1 MDDILRTYDEK
12 YTDNYGQERTFR
24 VNIIA
29 DLDADAPWESED
41 GHGHGPVTDW
51 VRREAT
57 SSEWLLNSDRGEYR
71 YYNRVEAKKQAALE
85 GWSGCGDTRDEQLDD
100 AVYKDYAD
108 LKAWCND
115 EWRYVGIEVYPLT
128 KNGDELKSKAESI
141 WGIESDNTD
150 HIKHIVEELMNSIS
164 EVLPEEI

>member
-12 YTDNYGQERTFR
+12 YTNSYGQERAFR

-29 DLDADAPWESED
+29 DYEADAPWDSEEE
-41 GHGHGPVTDW
+41 HGPVTDW

-57 SSEWLLNSDRGEYR
+57 SSEWLLNESRGEYR
-71 YYNRVEAKKQAALE
+71 YYNHVEAKKLADIG
-85 GWSGCGDTRDEQLDD
+85 GWGGCGDTHDEQLDD

-128 KNGDELKSKAESI
+128 KDGDELKSKAES
-141 WGIESDNTD
+141 
-150 HIKHIVEELMNSIS
+150 V
-164 EVLPEEI
+164 

>member
-1 MDDILRTYDEK
+1 MDNVMETRDEV

-29 DLDADAPWESED
+29 DLDADAPWDSEE
-41 GHGHGPVTDW
+41 GHGPVTEW

-57 SSEWLLNSDRGEYR
+57 SSEWLLNSGRGAYR
-71 YYNRVEAKKQAALE
+71 YYNHVEAKKLAAID
-85 GWSGCGDTRDEQLDD
+85 GWGGCGDTRDEQSDD
-100 AVYKDYAD
+100 AVRKDYAD

-128 KNGDELKSKAESI
+128 KDGDELKSKAESV
-141 WGIESDNTD
+141 WGIRSDDTD
-150 HIKHIVEELMNSIS
+150 YIKNVTEDLMYSICKFMDEEA
-164 EVLPEEI
+164 